1 MKLKLPKDWSTVT
14 VGQFIDL
21 LPSTT
26 NSMSETQQTAHVL
39 SVLSGVDKA
48 EIYKMSLDDIAKHN
62 KRLEF
67 LSKPLPQGK
76 HKKRFK
82 LLGVWYEVDPNAKKL
97 SGGQYIRTMQILKD
111 LAEDPDTI
119 DKNIH
124 LILANVIKPMK
135 RKGLKLEALT
145 EYDIADLSKTFL
157 RCFTRYYC
165 LPYHCFFLQ
174 SLESLNSLY
183 GGLFSTEDKDDTRG
197 IGLNKK
203 GFTEQFGWY
212 ITLDNLSNSRPETWE
227 YYMNISVI
235 ELLNLCAYYKSKAKV
250 EERKQRLASMKK

>member
-1 MKLKLPKDWSTVT
+1 MKLKLPKDWGTVT
-14 VGQFIDL
+14 VGEFINL
-21 LPSTT
+21 VPSTT
-26 NSMSETQQTAHVL
+26 NSMSETQQTSHVL

-111 LAEDPDTI
+111 LTDDPDTI

-145 EYDIADLSKTFL
+145 EYDIADLSKTF
-157 RCFTRYYC
+157 YDA
-165 LPYHCFFLQ
+165 LPVTIAYPIIVFFC
-174 SLESLNSLY
+174 
-183 GGLFSTEDKDDTRG
+183 
-197 IGLNKK
+197 
-203 GFTEQFGWY
+203 
-212 ITLDNLSNSRPETWE
+212 NLSKALTPFMEDYSRQKIKTTQEELDLIRKDLANNSDG
-227 YYMNISVI
+227 I
-235 ELLNLCAYYKSKAKV
+235 
-250 EERKQRLASMKK
+250 